1 MLAPNQAYGRAK
13 AKFKIISET
22 WSLLEDLAFIHYD
35 LFPKIWQLV
44 GLGLARYAPERF
56 SGEITQSLCF
66 GYAFFV
72 VSLIVNLPFDY
83 YYNFILEES
92 YGFNKMTVKLWITD
106 MIKSQFLAIAFGGP
120 ISAAILTIVQRTGQ
134 NFFYYLWLFMLG
146 VNMLA
151 ITIYPIFIVPLF
163 NKLTPLPPG
172 PLKEGV
178 EALARKLN
186 FPLTELQV
194 IDGSKRS
201 AHSNAYFSGLPWK
214 KHIVIYDTLLEKSTD
229 KEVEAV
235 LAHELG
241 HWSHSH
247 TTKLLLIGQAHIFY
261 VFAFF
266 SVFYKNKSLF
276 ADFGFTDEMPI
287 AIGFLLFGEVFSPT
301 DAVVKILMNMMSR
314 SMEYQAGM
322 VKSSESEIHR
332 EFTNCII
339 R

>member
-1 MLAPNQAYGRAK
+1 M
-13 AKFKIISET
+13 
-22 WSLLEDLAFIHYD
+22 
-35 LFPKIWQLV
+35 FPKVWQYA
-44 GLGLARYAPERF
+44 GLLLAQYAPERF
-56 SGEITQSLCF
+56 SGEISQSLLF
-66 GYAFFV
+66 GYLFYV
-72 VSLIVNLPFDY
+72 MNLIVGLPFDY

-92 YGFNKMTVKLWITD
+92 YGFNKMTVKLWLTD
-106 MIKSQFLAIAFGGP
+106 MVKSQLLAIGFGGP
-120 ISAAILTIVQRTGQ
+120 ISAAIFAIVQRTGQ
-134 NFFYYLWLFMLG
+134 NFFYYLWLFMLA

-151 ITIYPIFIVPLF
+151 ITIYPILIVPLF
-163 NKLTPLPPG
+163 NKLTPLPDG

-178 EALARKLN
+178 EALARKLK

-247 TTKLLLIGQAHIFY
+247 TTRLLLIGQAHIFY

-276 ADFGFTDEMPI
+276 ADFGFIDEMPI

-322 VKSSESEIHR
+322 LNL
-332 EFTNCII
+332 FPCL
-339 R
+339 